1 MKENRIPF
9 CPAEI
14 LLPREGVPLETWACV
29 ACDQYTSQPEYWEK
43 TEELVGDNPS
53 TLRLMLPECWLG
65 ESDQR
70 IPVIHR
76 AMADYLDQGILIPA
90 EIIERAREGCRA
102 FVILQP
108 FGCIPN
114 HVVGR
119 GISRRL
125 KEMFPDIQLLPL
137 DYDPD
142 VSFVNVENRLQM
154 LIMNIRSAGAGAQ

>member
-1 MKENRIPF
+1 
-9 CPAEI
+9 
-14 LLPREGVPLETWACV
+14 
-29 ACDQYTSQPEYWEK
+29 
-43 TEELVGDNPS
+43 
-53 TLRLMLPECWLG
+53 
-65 ESDQR
+65 
-70 IPVIHR
+70 
-76 AMADYLDQGILIPA
+76 MADVIQKTYFVRREQAKDYGVKKSIVERGFLDLVEQIFNTSHDFVASVAKQHPLFEPAAKLTDVAKASDPIIPRAYDSGEGILIPA

-154 LIMNIRSAGAGAQ
+154 LVMNIRSAVAE

>member
-1 MKENRIPF
+1 MRMKKFAADFAFTLDGSAKPVERPLVVTDEAGKILSVSQYSQDELSD
-9 CPAEI
+9 AEYH
-14 LLPREGVPLETWACV
+14 E
-29 ACDQYTSQPEYWEK
+29 
-43 TEELVGDNPS
+43 
-53 TLRLMLPECWLG
+53 
-65 ESDQR
+65 
-70 IPVIHR
+70 
-76 AMADYLDQGILIPA
+76 GILIPA